1 MISLS
6 LSSDSLVSV
15 LIQPML
21 KDEMT
26 YRKACFVPEYQLFGI
41 SFNPDNS
48 VRQNSNRETNCLSLS
63 SSVLIV
69 NYLKQITIGKA
80 LYITRDEKIPNIRI
94 LLMIA

>member
-26 YRKACFVPEYQLFGI
+26 YRKAGFVPEYHLFGI

-48 VRQNSNRETNCLSLS
+48 VRQNSNRETNCLAVGPARALHKLDLQ
-63 SSVLIV
+63 LIV
-69 NYLKQITIGKA
+69 
-80 LYITRDEKIPNIRI
+80 DDS
-94 LLMIA
+94 